1 MTGIELPG
9 LQRLRRRE
17 QRRSEKRDVFDQ
29 KLTCLASDGKPTER
43 CDRARSRKQEA
54 ERDREHHAGTKTARE

>member
-9 LQRLRRRE
+9 LQRFRRRE

-29 KLTCLASDGKPTER
+29 KLTSLA
-43 CDRARSRKQEA
+43 
-54 ERDREHHAGTKTARE
+54 